1 MAQNNENQTPMFLGI
16 LGAIALMIGVF
27 LPIMGIPIIGNL
39 TYFQVAKQ
47 EGITVLIVALIGFI
61 LAVVQKYDG
70 LWLTAMASACVVGYT
85 FINSGLTK
93 TTEISIQ
100 LGYGWAVLVVG
111 VLLTFAAPAT
121 AIMNANQRVDTS
133 RNSEQ
138 PSIITIISIGIVVVV
153 ILLWLAAYFT
163 K

>member
-1 MAQNNENQTPMFLGI
+1 MPQNNENQTPMFLGI

-39 TYFQVAKQ
+39 TYFQVAKE
-47 EGITVLIVALIGFI
+47 EGIIVLIVALIGFI

-93 TTEISIQ
+93 MAETPIQ

-111 VLLTFAAPAT
+111 VLLTFASPT
-121 AIMNANQRVDTS
+121 SAIINTNQRGDTS
-133 RNSEQ
+133 RTNEP
-138 PSIITIISIGIVVVV
+138 PSTITILVVGIVVVIV
-153 ILLWLAAYFT
+153 LLWVAAYFT